1 VTTILSGILNGFFE
15 SINRVLIDAIL
26 STLMSLFDSMN
37 EQVADVAYQVGQ
49 TPMEWQGG
57 SIFSMIRGLSETVI
71 LPIAGLVLAFILTY
85 ELIQSIT
92 EKNNM
97 ADFDV
102 ANLFKWMVKSFIA
115 IFILTN
121 TFNIVG
127 AAFELGQ
134 HAIIGAA
141 GYITGNIELGS
152 PEMIASLIETLED
165 MPTGELFTLLVEM
178 QILRIVFP
186 ILGIAVFLVTVG
198 RFLEIYM
205 TIALAPIPL
214 ATLANRD
221 WSGMGQNYVKGLLA
235 VAFQGFLMM
244 ISVAIFTQLMNI
256 WGAEL
261 ASGGDFIVGIWR
273 TLGFSLLLV
282 IMLFK
287 SGSLSK
293 SLFGAH

>member
-1 VTTILSGILNGFFE
+1 VANILSGILDGFFE
-15 SINRVLIDAIL
+15 AINRVLIDAIL

-57 SIFSMIRGLSETVI
+57 TIFSMIRGLSETVI

-85 ELIQSIT
+85 ELVQGVI

-97 ADFDV
+97 ADYDV
-102 ANLFKWMVKSFIA
+102 SNLFKWVVKSFIA

-134 HAIIGAA
+134 QAITGAA
-141 GYITGNIELGS
+141 GYISGSIELGS
-152 PEMIASLIETLED
+152 PEMIAALIETLEY
-165 MPTGELFTLLVEM
+165 MPTGELFGLLIEM
-178 QILRIVFP
+178 QLLRIVFP
-186 ILGIAVFLVTVG
+186 IIGIAVFLVTVG

-221 WSGMGQNYVKGLLA
+221 WGGMGQNYIKGLLA

-244 ISVAIFTQLMNI
+244 IAVAIFTQLMNN
-256 WGAEL
+256 WGEVL
-261 ASGGDFIVGIWR
+261 VSGGNFIEADF
-273 TLGFSLLLV
+273 FLV
-282 IMLFK
+282 
-287 SGSLSK
+287 
-293 SLFGAH
+293 